1 MCHLHLLARL
11 LGPVHRVL
19 ALMSLYFL
27 NWGCGLP
34 LVLFTG
40 NRILLAGENL
50 ALLYVMGLGQK
61 TEEVWER
68 AIKGCFGL
76 Q

>member
-1 MCHLHLLARL
+1 M
-11 LGPVHRVL
+11 
-19 ALMSLYFL
+19 
-27 NWGCGLP
+27 
-34 LVLFTG
+34 VLFTG